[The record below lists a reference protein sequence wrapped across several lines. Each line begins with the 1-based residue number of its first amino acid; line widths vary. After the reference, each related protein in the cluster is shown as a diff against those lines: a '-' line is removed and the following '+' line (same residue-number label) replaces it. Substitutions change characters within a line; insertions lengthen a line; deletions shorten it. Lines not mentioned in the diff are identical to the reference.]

1 MVFVFFFFEYVNLY
15 KISLN
20 NKVNYLINF
29 RIFLIYLMKWF
40 YGRDIFMYVNNWW
53 MFEYLCLLKCGFV
66 LILLIFKVG
75 INFLILNLKFIF
87 EEEIYFFSK
96 YLIN

>member
-20 NKVNYLINF
+20 NKVNNLINF

-40 YGRDIFMYVNNWW
+40 YGRDIFMYVNN
-53 MFEYLCLLKCGFV
+53 
-66 LILLIFKVG
+66 
-75 INFLILNLKFIF
+75 
-87 EEEIYFFSK
+87 
-96 YLIN
+96 